1 MDGMEL
7 VRKCPY
13 LYLAAR
19 FARGAAFWLYD
30 RIAILQRRL
39 PHLNATSG
47 SDQTARIMLPLEV
60 ILHLVLGAVATFL
73 CY

>member
-7 VRKCPY
+7 VRKCP
-13 LYLAAR
+13 YLAAR

-39 PHLNATSG
+39 PHLNATSHQ
-47 SDQTARIMLPLEV
+47 DQMTRAGPD
-60 ILHLVLGAVATFL
+60 A
-73 CY
+73 